1 MFQISGGWGRSL
13 FHTIRQG
20 PQVCWLFNCL
30 KKCIYVFLAML
41 GLRYCL
47 GFSLVVAIR
56 GYSLVGVLRLVIA
69 VASFVVEQGLWGAQ
83 AQ

>member
-1 MFQISGGWGRSL
+1 
-13 FHTIRQG
+13 
-20 PQVCWLFNCL
+20 
-30 KKCIYVFLAML
+30 ML